1 MARSAMFANGYV
13 PIPLDGKRPLL
24 NGWQNIT
31 VNQEVIVGWGSR
43 GNTGMRTAFAPVFDI
58 DVLHEDAARLS
69 EEVVRERLH
78 ERGTILVRIGLPP
91 KRAIVLRTNVPFKKI
106 VRTLVDP
113 NGTAHKIE
121 ILGDGQ
127 QVAVAGTHPDT
138 NAPYTWQ
145 GGRSPINTPRA
156 HVPLI
161 NEQEA
166 REVLAL
172 CVQRLRDELGWTEQ
186 LAEVVT
192 LVPQNP
198 DTAPLPL
205 PERLAATEYKGQHGL
220 NDAILAMTA
229 DRISSGM
236 PVADV
241 VEECM
246 QFVRGVWDKI
256 QDEHPD
262 KAGWNWNQQR
272 DQITDACYGF
282 IKKECGNQP
291 RIVETLPD
299 WMLKKWREIDARGGA
314 PFLRK
319 RKHWGV
325 EDKGPADP
333 IPDME
338 APSSAASE
346 EASEKHKRRR
356 PANVLVQFKA
366 FDVASLPRRRWLLD
380 QHYMRGVVSI
390 TAGMGG
396 RGKSSNSLVEAV
408 VLATAKPLLREPP
421 GERCRVWYHCGDDN
435 MEELHR
441 RVAAICQRYNLDMA
455 ELEGW
460 LFLTTP
466 REFELR
472 VAEGYMDV
480 RTDDATINRI
490 HDQIEASVID
500 VAILD
505 PLVKLHS
512 VREADVGMDRVI
524 GVFQAVA
531 DEHGCSVEIVHH
543 TRKGA
548 AGQGDAMQGGDDM
561 RGSSSIQGAVRSQ
574 RMVNVMPTAEAARLQ
589 IPEADRRRYI
599 RITNEKTNYAPPG
612 HGGWFRLASVELANG
627 DCVGVV
633 EPWRHP
639 DEGGEITPEMAAM
652 QTKANEVFLAILTRF
667 TAEGRL
673 VSDAK
678 SGSYAPRLFSEEAE
692 AKEAGITQPYLE
704 GAMRRLLKAGRLRV
718 GKSKDK
724 AGRGRKVLEIE
735 GGF

>member
-1 MARSAMFANGYV
+1 
-13 PIPLDGKRPLL
+13 
-24 NGWQNIT
+24 
-31 VNQEVIVGWGSR
+31 
-43 GNTGMRTAFAPVFDI
+43 
-58 DVLHEDAARLS
+58 VLA
-69 EEVVRERLH
+69 
-78 ERGTILVRIGLPP
+78 
-91 KRAIVLRTNVPFKKI
+91 
-106 VRTLVDP
+106 
-113 NGTAHKIE
+113 
-121 ILGDGQ
+121 DGQ
-127 QVAVAGTHPDT
+127 QVVVAGVHPDT
-138 NAPYTWQ
+138 REPYAWRW
-145 GGRSPINTPRA
+145 GHSPISIAREGL
-156 HVPLI
+156 PLI
-161 NEQEA
+161 DEREA
-166 REVLAL
+166 HSIIDE
-172 CVQRLRDELGWTEQ
+172 CVNELGRRLGWA
-186 LAEVVT
+186 LAG
-192 LVPQNP
+192 
-198 DTAPLPL
+198 TA
-205 PERLAATEYKGQHGL
+205 G
-220 NDAILAMTA
+220 
-229 DRISSGM
+229 
-236 PVADV
+236 ADV
-241 VEECM
+241 DNVVPFAPISECIEKM
-246 QFVRGVWDKI
+246 QY
-256 QDEHPD
+256 
-262 KAGWNWNQQR
+262 AGEFPINDTLLAYSG
-272 DQITDACYGF
+272 DQIRNGVAVEDLINDCLARAQKAYEEIPGDPHERPIWDWSKMRQQIDAMVYGY
-282 IKKECGNQP
+282 IAKYHKDAP
-291 RIVETLPD
+291 RVIETLPES
-299 WMLKKWREIDARGGA
+299 MLEKWREIEARGGS
-314 PFLRK
+314 PVLRK
-319 RKHWGV
+319 RRFWGV
-325 EDKGPADP
+325 EDTGPADP
-333 IPDME
+333 LPIMDP
-338 APSSAASE
+338 PPPTSA
-346 EASEKHKRRR
+346 EKVKRHK
-356 PANVLVQFKA
+356 PANVLVPFKA

-396 RGKSSNSLVEAV
+396 RGKSSNSLVEGI

-589 IPEADRRRYI
+589 ISEADRRRYI

-612 HGGWFRLASVELANG
+612 HGGWFKLASVELTNG

-652 QTKANEVFLAILTRF
+652 RTKADGVFLAILARL

-678 SGSYAPRLFSEEAE
+678 SGSYAPRLFAEEAE
-692 AKEAGITQPYLE
+692 AKDAGITQPYLE

-724 AGRGRKVLEIE
+724 AGRGRKVLELE
-735 GGF
+735 GDF

>member
-1 MARSAMFANGYV
+1 
-13 PIPLDGKRPLL
+13 
-24 NGWQNIT
+24 
-31 VNQEVIVGWGSR
+31 
-43 GNTGMRTAFAPVFDI
+43 
-58 DVLHEDAARLS
+58 
-69 EEVVRERLH
+69 
-78 ERGTILVRIGLPP
+78 
-91 KRAIVLRTNVPFKKI
+91 
-106 VRTLVDP
+106 
-113 NGTAHKIE
+113 
-121 ILGDGQ
+121 
-127 QVAVAGTHPDT
+127 
-138 NAPYTWQ
+138 
-145 GGRSPINTPRA
+145 
-156 HVPLI
+156 
-161 NEQEA
+161 
-166 REVLAL
+166 
-172 CVQRLRDELGWTEQ
+172 
-186 LAEVVT
+186 
-192 LVPQNP
+192 
-198 DTAPLPL
+198 
-205 PERLAATEYKGQHGL
+205 
-220 NDAILAMTA
+220 
-229 DRISSGM
+229 
-236 PVADV
+236 
-241 VEECM
+241 
-246 QFVRGVWDKI
+246 
-256 QDEHPD
+256 
-262 KAGWNWNQQR
+262 
-272 DQITDACYGF
+272 
-282 IKKECGNQP
+282 
-291 RIVETLPD
+291 
-299 WMLKKWREIDARGGA
+299 
-314 PFLRK
+314 
-319 RKHWGV
+319 
-325 EDKGPADP
+325 
-333 IPDME
+333 
-338 APSSAASE
+338 
-346 EASEKHKRRR
+346 
-356 PANVLVQFKA
+356 
-366 FDVASLPRRRWLLD
+366 
-380 QHYMRGVVSI
+380 
-390 TAGMGG
+390 
-396 RGKSSNSLVEAV
+396 
-408 VLATAKPLLREPP
+408 
-421 GERCRVWYHCGDDN
+421 

-480 RTDDATINRI
+480 KTDNATINRI
-490 HDQIEASVID
+490 HDQIEANAID

-612 HGGWFRLASVELANG
+612 HGGWFKLASVELANG

-652 QTKANEVFLAILTRF
+652 QARAEGVFLAILTRF

-678 SGSYAPRLFSEEAE
+678 SGSYAPRLFAEEAE
-692 AKEAGITQPYLE
+692 AKDAGITQPYLE
-704 GAMRRLLKAGRLRV
+704 GAMRRLLKAGRLLV

-724 AGRGRKVLEIE
+724 AGRGRKVLEVE